1 MRRHASVYHAKVRA
15 FEFAISLAELLPML
29 KVYTAVYLWKYRK
42 TPDKRMGLFQHLLEV
57 ALSDNPN
64 SGRPPRIW
72 VERTQAMYLPA
83 WLIDASVVATAER
96 ITSSGVEPA
105 LATVASQSSYF
116 PGFSSEPLSCMALGA
131 DLEDSVAVPF
141 SDKLRQQFGQEIT
154 CVPFMLAPFSLFSLW
169 RLAGVMSITKNFRMD
184 ISSARAN
191 MMAAYPVLVPVYL
204 VEFRVNTGGETESYT
219 VVCQAATLWSP
230 YVIDDYIGLLARD
243 PAIARKPL
251 HPFLPSPFL
260 KGLRAMLSFAN
271 LTCKVTSNTAT
282 GIALSVSPRGVSAGL
297 SYLINSLGTMRGAT
311 RAYEDMFFRRRDDP
325 PGSGLSKPIDI
336 DWDDLRIRPFT
347 AEERRH
353 NRLWTQL
360 DAQVQRFRWF
370 AANGKVAKDKLPPV
384 ILQMAQSSRD
394 MHEDARP
401 EWLRQWHARPN
412 KKDDGFT

>member
-1 MRRHASVYHAKVRA
+1 MPTAFHPESV
-15 FEFAISLAELLPML
+15 L
-29 KVYTAVYLWKYRK
+29 
-42 TPDKRMGLFQHLLEV
+42 TP
-57 ALSDNPN
+57 S
-64 SGRPPRIW
+64 
-72 VERTQAMYLPA
+72 TQ
-83 WLIDASVVATAER
+83 
-96 ITSSGVEPA
+96 
-105 LATVASQSSYF
+105 
-116 PGFSSEPLSCMALGA
+116 
-131 DLEDSVAVPF
+131 
-141 SDKLRQQFGQEIT
+141 
-154 CVPFMLAPFSLFSLW
+154 
-169 RLAGVMSITKNFRMD
+169 
-184 ISSARAN
+184 
-191 MMAAYPVLVPVYL
+191 
-204 VEFRVNTGGETESYT
+204 
-219 VVCQAATLWSP
+219 SP

-370 AANGKVAKDKLPPV
+370 AANGKVSSPPPSRMPCGRVAQSCADKVAKDKLPPV